1 MLSPAFQLE
10 LGKSEVFMFMKRT
23 LLTAIAATAVL
34 WGLTTLSGTST
45 PTPPAQAPGSVLTG
59 LVTGPSGTP
68 MEGVLVSARR
78 DGSNMT
84 VTVVSNASGFY
95 AFPKDRL
102 EPGRYTVSIRAAGYV
117 MPGREKTVEV
127 TRQTAEAN
135 LRLEE
140 ASLLEKA
147 LQLTS
152 AEWLY
157 SYPLPEQTKY
167 ATLRD
172 CTRCHSQAWPAMST
186 YDAATAAYVVQR
198 MIYSSGSTPA
208 SYQVPANEVP
218 NWGRPDG
225 VMGREPS
232 RFHQQ
237 QGEAVASINLGKGP
251 WQYPLKTFPRPKG
264 KETQVI
270 LTMYDLKRPLA
281 KPHDLQIGPDGLVY
295 YNDFNDNIIG
305 KLNPKTG
312 ETKEYR
318 YPYMGEKGSF
328 TPIGNR
334 TMMHDGNGKFYLGT
348 QYQLG
353 PAIFD
358 SKSETFELYKFSGAM
373 TLAESSH
380 VDGWV
385 WNGGAG
391 ASLSR
396 VQLKGNGQIMREMV
410 RTEEGSLAAYDIVVD
425 SKNNVYGGDRT
436 STAIWKIDAKTLK
449 PTFYPIPAQPRG
461 QEGSLG
467 GGMRRATIDSRDRMW
482 WGGFDGG
489 FLGLLDTTRP
499 AGQEIKL
506 FPVPLPW
513 FQPYIGENDDAG
525 YTWIG
530 SISADRVA
538 RMNEATGE
546 WNMYL
551 LPRETN
557 LRHIHVQRAAN
568 AGGLSSLWVGM
579 NHQARIVHIE
589 PLAR

>member
-1 MLSPAFQLE
+1 
-10 LGKSEVFMFMKRT
+10 
-23 LLTAIAATAVL
+23 
-34 WGLTTLSGTST
+34 
-45 PTPPAQAPGSVLTG
+45 
-59 LVTGPSGTP
+59 
-68 MEGVLVSARR
+68 MEGVLVSAKRE
-78 DGSNMT
+78 GSNMT
-84 VTVVSNASGFY
+84 VTVVSNAAGVY
-95 AFPKDRL
+95 AFPQNRL
-102 EPGRYTVSIRAAGYV
+102 EPGRYAISVRAAGYV
-117 MPGREKTVEV
+117 VRGPQKVVDV
-127 TRQTAEAN
+127 TPRTTELN

-140 ASLLEKA
+140 ANQLEKA

-157 SYPLPEQTKY
+157 SYPLPEETKY

-208 SYQVPANEVP
+208 SFQLPSNEAA

-225 VMGREPS
+225 IMAREPS
-232 RFHQQ
+232 RLHHQQ
-237 QGEAVASINLGKGP
+237 GAAVAAINLSKGA

-295 YNDFNDNIIG
+295 YNDFNDNVIG
-305 KLNPKTG
+305 KLNPGTG

-318 YPYMGEKGSF
+318 YPYMGEKGSS

-334 TMMHDGNGKFYLGT
+334 TMMHDGKGKFYIGT
-348 QYQLG
+348 QFQLG

-358 SKSETFELYKFSGAM
+358 SKSETFDLYKFSGAM
-373 TLAESSH
+373 TLANSSH
-380 VDGWV
+380 VDGWS

-396 VQLKGNGQIMREMV
+396 VQFKGNGEIVREAI
-410 RTEEGSLAAYDIVVD
+410 RSEGGALGAYDIAVD
-425 SKNNVYGGDRT
+425 SKNNVYGADRT
-436 STAIWKIDAKTLK
+436 SPSIWKVDAKTLK
-449 PTFYPIPAQPRG
+449 QTFYPIPDKPRG

-467 GGMRRATIDSRDRMW
+467 GGMRRGTIDRQDRMW
-482 WGGFDGG
+482 WGGFDGN
-489 FLGLLDTTRP
+489 FLGMLDTKRP

-506 FPVPLPW
+506 FPTPLPW

-525 YTWIG
+525 YTWVG

-546 WNMYL
+546 WTVYL

-557 LRHIHVQRAAN
+557 LRHIHVQRAAGT
-568 AGGLSSLWVGM
+568 GGLSSLWVGM

-589 PLAR
+589 PLAP

>member
-1 MLSPAFQLE
+1 M
-10 LGKSEVFMFMKRT
+10 
-23 LLTAIAATAVL
+23 
-34 WGLTTLSGTST
+34 
-45 PTPPAQAPGSVLTG
+45 
-59 LVTGPSGTP
+59 
-68 MEGVLVSARR
+68 
-78 DGSNMT
+78 D
-84 VTVVSNASGFY
+84 
-95 AFPKDRL
+95 
-102 EPGRYTVSIRAAGYV
+102 
-117 MPGREKTVEV
+117 
-127 TRQTAEAN
+127 
-135 LRLEE
+135 LRLES
-140 ASLLEKA
+140 ANQLEKA

-157 SYPLPEQTKY
+157 SYPLPEATKY

-172 CTRCHSQAWPAMST
+172 CTRCHSQFLPAMST
-186 YDAATAAYVVQR
+186 FDAPTAAYVVQR

-208 SYQVPANEVP
+208 SFQLPAGSVT

-225 VMGREPS
+225 VMGTQPS
-232 RFHQQ
+232 ALNHQ
-237 QGEAVASINLGKGP
+237 QGEAVAAINLSKGA

-270 LTMYDLKRPLA
+270 MTMYDLKRPLA
-281 KPHDLQIGPDGLVY
+281 KPHDVQIGPDGWVY
-295 YNDFNDNIIG
+295 YNDFNDNVIG
-305 KLNPKTG
+305 KLNRKTG

-318 YPYMGEKGSF
+318 YPYMAEKSSF

-334 TMMHDGNGKFYLGT
+334 TMMHDGKGRFYLGT

-353 PAIFD
+353 PAVFD
-358 SKSETFELYKFSGAM
+358 SKTETFDLYNFSGAM
-373 TLAESSH
+373 TIAESAH

-396 VQLKGNGQIMREMV
+396 ARLKGNGQIEREMV
-410 RTEEGSLAAYDIVVD
+410 RAEGGSLGAYDIDVD
-425 SKNNVYGGDRT
+425 SMNNVYGGDRT
-436 STAIWKIDAKTLK
+436 NPAIWKIDAKTLK
-449 PTFYPIPAQPRG
+449 ATFYPIPDKPRG

-467 GGMRRATIDSRDRMW
+467 GGMRRGVMDSRDRFW

-489 FLGLLDTTRP
+489 FIGVLDTKQP
-499 AGQEIKL
+499 AGKEMKL

-513 FQPYIGENDDAG
+513 FQPYIAESDDAG
-525 YTWIG
+525 YVWTG

-546 WNMYL
+546 WTVYL

-557 LRHIHVQRAAN
+557 LRHIHVERSTT
-568 AGGLSSLWVGM
+568 GGPSSLWVGM

-589 PLAR
+589 PGE